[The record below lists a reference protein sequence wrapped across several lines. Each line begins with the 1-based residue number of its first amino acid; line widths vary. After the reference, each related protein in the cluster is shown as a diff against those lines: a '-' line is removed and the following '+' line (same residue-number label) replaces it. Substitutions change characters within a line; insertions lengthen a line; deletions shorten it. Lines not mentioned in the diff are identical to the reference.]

1 MIQQIKSVR
10 YCAAQL
16 CAEMHCGGSVLLLQ
30 VQSDIEDSDEYNAL
44 AEGVAQDVFREYKKV
59 ITTAPFIVVT
69 AIPSNIMATTSFN
82 VTATTS

>member
-1 MIQQIKSVR
+1 MRLHIFILGILG
-10 YCAAQL
+10 AG
-16 CAEMHCGGSVLLLQ
+16 CAEEGATWTVEE
-30 VQSDIEDSDEYNAL
+30 SDIEDSDEYNAL